1 MKGQNNLFVI
11 IFVLIVIA
19 MIGVFFIINYNGL
32 VISEKVVEESQ
43 AQIAT
48 VLKRRLSLIPN
59 LVQIVK
65 GYAEHE
71 KDTLIAVT
79 QARTNAVNTLKSLGS
94 DGGYTKKDILKL
106 QVSQTQLDGAI
117 KGIFALVEN
126 YPSLKA
132 SSNFMA
138 LQDQLEGTENRI
150 AVARQ
155 RYNVAVRVF
164 NSKVETFP
172 GVFIAPMFGFS
183 EKGFFETEAKSYE
196 DIEIEF

>member
-1 MKGQNNLFVI
+1 MKEQNNLFII
-11 IFVLIVIA
+11 IFVLIVFA
-19 MIGVFFIINYNGL
+19 AIGVFFILNYNGL
-32 VISEKVVEESQ
+32 VIAEKGVEEAQ

-48 VLKRRLSLIPN
+48 VLKRRLDLIPN
-59 LVQIVK
+59 LVQTVK
-65 GYAEHE
+65 GYAKHE
-71 KDTLIAVT
+71 KDVLIAVT
-79 QARTNAVNTLKSLGS
+79 QARANAVNTLKGLGS
-94 DGGYTKKDILKL
+94 EGGYTKDDILKL
-106 QVSQTQLDGAI
+106 QASQTQLKGAI
-117 KGIFALVEN
+117 KGIFALAEN

-164 NSKVETFP
+164 NSKVQTFP

-183 EKGFFETEAKSYE
+183 EKGYFETESKAYDAVK
-196 DIEIEF
+196 IEF